1 VTDEPR
7 PRVGDEEHSL
17 LRELRSIADQV
28 DPVPTRLKDAA
39 RASLTW
45 RSVDVE
51 LAELTFDSFADEAAR
66 AVVRGGH
73 GSRLLSFQAPGEPGL
88 EIAVEVLA
96 ERGRRRLVGQLD
108 PAQPAQVEVR
118 QPGAARAIKTDER
131 GRFALEA
138 SAGPVSLRCHIGGSD
153 AGTTIVTVWVS
164 I

>member
-1 VTDEPR
+1 VTDDPR
-7 PRVGDEEHSL
+7 ARADDEEQSL

-28 DPVPTRLKDAA
+28 DPVPSRLKDAA
-39 RASLTW
+39 RGSLTW
-45 RSVDVE
+45 RSLDAE

-66 AVVRGGH
+66 TVVRGG
-73 GSRLLSFQAPGEPGL
+73 GGARLLSFQAPGEPGL

-108 PAQPAQVEVR
+108 PAQPAHVEVR
-118 QPGAARAIKTDER
+118 QPGGARAVETDER

-138 SAGPVSLRCHIGGSD
+138 SAGPASLRCRTGGTGAS
-153 AGTTIVTVWVS
+153 TTIVTDWVS